1 MRLCAYWDCMEVVD
15 EGMSFCREHGRML
28 NRQLIDKCPKCGRY
42 KDSRQKFCP
51 DCNYGR
57 PVADWK
63 VSSRNLEEVSEYLEP
78 ASQQN
83 PVNAYGN
90 SSSALTRSGASPP
103 ARGEALCPS
112 CGSANLTY
120 KEVFDYYRCNA
131 CDTTFVTPV
140 YSYGEAGFKSGGSP
154 PPQPVNRQNVIQP
167 PVQQP
172 QYRREQYYTQQPPP
186 PQQQPPPQWQ
196 DPRIQQQPAQ
206 WLGSYA
212 QQPPIQWQEPQI
224 QPLPV
229 QREETHAPA
238 KKSPWP
244 LSSGKIPNLDIMR
257 RHELEERAINQRAI
271 KTPGEKSNLGWIY
284 LLVVV
289 CIIALIALL
298 GWFFFNEQILS
309 ALDSLI

>member
-1 MRLCAYWDCMEVVD
+1 MRLCAYWDCMEEVD

-63 VSSRNLEEVSEYLEP
+63 VSSRNLDEVTEYMEPSSPQNPENSYVNP
-78 ASQQN
+78 AS
-83 PVNAYGN
+83 PISY
-90 SSSALTRSGASPP
+90 SGGSSPP
-103 ARGEALCPS
+103 RGEALCPS

-120 KEVFDYYRCNA
+120 KEVFDYFRCNA

-140 YSYGEAGFKSGGSP
+140 YSYGEAGLKAGGIPS
-154 PPQPVNRQNVIQP
+154 PQPQNRQNVIQP

-172 QYRREQYYTQQPPP
+172 QYRREQPYIQQPS
-186 PQQQPPPQWQ
+186 PQQLPPAQWQ
-196 DPRIQQQPAQ
+196 DPGVQQQSTQ

-212 QQPPIQWQEPQI
+212 QQPPVQWQEPQM

-229 QREETHAPA
+229 QREETRSQV
-238 KKSPWP
+238 KKSQLS

-257 RHELEERAINQRAI
+257 RHELEERAMNQRAI
-271 KTPGEKSNLGWIY
+271 KTPGQKSNLGWIY
-284 LLVVV
+284 LLIVV
-289 CIIALIALL
+289 CIIALIALI

-309 ALDSLI
+309 AIDSLS

>member
-1 MRLCAYWDCMEVVD
+1 MRLCAYWDCMEEVD
-15 EGMSFCREHGRML
+15 EGMSFCREHGTML

-63 VSSRNLEEVSEYLEP
+63 VSSRNLEEVTEYIEP
-78 ASQQN
+78 APPQN
-83 PVNAYGN
+83 PVASYGH
-90 SSSALTRSGASPP
+90 STSALTPSNSPPP
-103 ARGEALCPS
+103 ARGEPMCPS
-112 CGSANLTY
+112 CGSANLMY
-120 KEVFDYYRCNA
+120 KEVFDYFRCNA

-140 YSYGEAGFKSGGSP
+140 FSYGEAGFKSGATT
-154 PPQPVNRQNVIQP
+154 PPQPVNRQNINQP

-172 QYRREQYYTQQPPP
+172 QYRQQQPYQQQLPPPQPPP
-186 PQQQPPPQWQ
+186 AQWQ
-196 DPRIQQQPAQ
+196 DSRAQQQSQQ

-229 QREETHAPA
+229 QREEPLPPV
-238 KKSPWP
+238 KKSAFP

-271 KTPGEKSNLGWIY
+271 KASGEKSNLGWIY

-289 CIIALIALL
+289 CIIALIALM
-298 GWFFFNEQILS
+298 GWFFFNDQILS
-309 ALDSLI
+309 AIDSLS